1 MFVGHHNASSES
13 SSHLTVE
20 RALAD
25 MEGDLGRRAGAPT
38 LRVLGGAPSQTQ
50 YEVLQN

>member
-1 MFVGHHNASSES
+1 MLIGHHNASSS
-13 SSHLTVE
+13 SLLTIE

-38 LRVLGGAPSQTQ
+38 LRVLGGAPSSMQ